1 MQFIKT
7 FLRWLILSSADPAKL
22 SLAVRGFL
30 IGIIPT
36 VIVISGIL
44 NLPVPDGDTLTKIA
58 DMFATLVTVVLG
70 GVAAVKLGYGLIRKI
85 WYTWNGD
92 NETLKAIERG
102 EFD

>member
-1 MQFIKT
+1 MQIIKT

-36 VIVISGIL
+36 IIMISGVL
-44 NLPVPDGDTLTKIA
+44 NIPVPDGDTMTAIA
-58 DMFATLVTVVLG
+58 DMLATLITVVLG
-70 GVAAVKLGYGLIRKI
+70 IVASVKLGYGLIRKI
-85 WYTWNGD
+85 WFTVKGE